1 MKYLVGWQYCKNP
14 NEINDAIKSDDP
26 NWANLESAGQIINI
40 IWNPEHRLYQ
50 VFWRELD
57 SLEEIINLFY
67 QYTLLR

>member
-14 NEINDAIKSDDP
+14 NEINDAIKSGDP

-50 VFWRELD
+50 VF
-57 SLEEIINLFY
+57 
-67 QYTLLR
+67 